1 MAVMKVSAGH
11 PPIIW
16 FGESGNSDYAL
27 QEGEIFCW
35 SESNIRYESV
45 WWLNPDGTPYQV
57 PKDEANAFQRQQH
70 IDNILRDRPFD
81 PLWLQGVR

>member
-1 MAVMKVSAGH
+1 MAIMKVSGDF

-35 SESNIRYESV
+35 SESNVRYETA
-45 WWLNPDGTPYQV
+45 WWLNRDGSPVRVDPDSM
-57 PKDEANAFQRQQH
+57 NAFQRQQH
-70 IDNILRDRPFD
+70 IDNILLDRPFD
-81 PLWLQGVR
+81 PLWLQGIQ